1 MTNNEIIE
9 RLAADLRALLASGK
23 LVDVGKRAAEALNI
37 KPTKMVRAVKK
48 LEEEGHRIF
57 YLSANQKGT
66 NLQITMKVLATAN
79 ATFIEVMD
87 RRDEIVRLE
96 RLSSCPD
103 VKTVVPDHFRQT
115 KISPI
120 RGSRSF
126 SIF

>member
-23 LVDVGKRAAEALNI
+23 LVDVGKGAAEALNI

-57 YLSANQKGT
+57 YLLANQKGT

-96 RLSSCPD
+96 RLSS
-103 VKTVVPDHFRQT
+103 
-115 KISPI
+115 
-120 RGSRSF
+120 
-126 SIF
+126 

>member
-23 LVDVGKRAAEALNI
+23 LVDVGKMAAEALNI

-57 YLSANQKGT
+57 YLLANQKGT
-66 NLQITMKVLATAN
+66 NLQITMKVLAPAN

-96 RLSSCPD
+96 RLSS
-103 VKTVVPDHFRQT
+103 
-115 KISPI
+115 
-120 RGSRSF
+120 
-126 SIF
+126 

>member
-23 LVDVGKRAAEALNI
+23 LVDVGKGAAEALNI

-57 YLSANQKGT
+57 YLLANQKGT

-87 RRDEIVRLE
+87 RREEIVRLE
-96 RLSSCPD
+96 RLSS
-103 VKTVVPDHFRQT
+103 
-115 KISPI
+115 
-120 RGSRSF
+120 
-126 SIF
+126 

>member
-23 LVDVGKRAAEALNI
+23 LVDVGKGAAEALNI

-57 YLSANQKGT
+57 LLLANQKGT
-66 NLQITMKVLATAN
+66 NLQIPMKVLATAN

-96 RLSSCPD
+96 RLSS
-103 VKTVVPDHFRQT
+103 
-115 KISPI
+115 
-120 RGSRSF
+120 
-126 SIF
+126 

>member
-96 RLSSCPD
+96 RLSS
-103 VKTVVPDHFRQT
+103 
-115 KISPI
+115 
-120 RGSRSF
+120 
-126 SIF
+126 